1 MPSDGWPPHPFHM
14 TDIVDNTGKKS
25 EWTPGPKLLD
35 GLIDFT
41 ETPDGRQLTGI
52 VRTQEITDDFINF
65 NRSVKNENA
74 EGKIG
79 DWMPVAS
86 IPVEVAQFMLD
97 ALGYDVTREPF
108 KKTIAMLKQHGLDDF
123 VLTRR
128 SL

>member
-1 MPSDGWPPHPFHM
+1 MSCDGRPPHFFHM
-14 TDIVDNTGKKS
+14 TDKS
-25 EWTPGPKLLD
+25 EYYPEPPILD

-41 ETPDGRQLTGI
+41 EDPDGRRITGI
-52 VRTQEITDDFINF
+52 VRSQEIPDDFINF
-65 NRSVKNENA
+65 NRSVKNETA

-97 ALGYDVTREPF
+97 HLGYDVTREPF
-108 KKTIAMLKQHGLDDF
+108 KKTVAMLKQHGLDDF
-123 VLTRR
+123 VLTRH

>member
-1 MPSDGWPPHPFHM
+1 M
-14 TDIVDNTGKKS
+14 TDKS
-25 EWTPGPKLLD
+25 EYYPEPPILD

-41 ETPDGRQLTGI
+41 EDPDGRRITGI
-52 VRTQEITDDFINF
+52 VRSQEIPDDFINF
-65 NRSVKNENA
+65 NRSVKNETA

-97 ALGYDVTREPF
+97 HLGYDVTREPF
-108 KKTIAMLKQHGLDDF
+108 KKTIAMLKTHGLDDF

>member
-1 MPSDGWPPHPFHM
+1 MAQDK
-14 TDIVDNTGKKS
+14 DIIDNTGQKT
-25 EWTPGPKLLD
+25 EWTPTPPLID

-41 ETPDGRQLTGI
+41 EDPDGKRITGI
-52 VRTQEITDDFINF
+52 VRTQEIPDDFIEF
-65 NRSVKNENA
+65 NRAVKNETA

-79 DWMPVAS
+79 NWMQVAS

-97 ALGYDVTREPF
+97 HLGYDVTREPF
-108 KKTIAMLKQHGLDDF
+108 KRTVAMLKQHGLDDF

>member
-1 MPSDGWPPHPFHM
+1 M
-14 TDIVDNTGKKS
+14 TDKTSYYPEPQLI
-25 EWTPGPKLLD
+25 D

-41 ETPDGRQLTGI
+41 EDPDGRRITGI
-52 VRTQEITDDFINF
+52 VRTQEIPDDFINF
-65 NRSVKNENA
+65 NRAVKNETA

-97 ALGYDVTREPF
+97 VLGYDVTREPF

>member
-1 MPSDGWPPHPFHM
+1 M
-14 TDIVDNTGKKS
+14 TDKTSYYPEPQLI
-25 EWTPGPKLLD
+25 D
-35 GLIDFT
+35 GLVDFT
-41 ETPDGRQLTGI
+41 EAPDGRALTGI
-52 VRTQEITDDFINF
+52 VRSQEIPDDFINF
-65 NRSVKNENA
+65 NRAVKNETA

-97 ALGYDVTREPF
+97 VLGYDVTREPF